1 MRGKAATL
9 IAFVLCALAP
19 AGVAAA
25 SGNPEIAALQVG
37 LKARGLYT
45 GTVDGVLGPGTE
57 GAVIKLQRG
66 AGLPPNGV
74 AGPSTR
80 RALGRYGMRAPLGG
94 RVLLFGNRGWDVAAL
109 QFALAWHGFPS
120 GRFDGNLGAH
130 TDAALRRF
138 QRWAGIT
145 PDGRA
150 GPATFAALRGPMP
163 RSPIR
168 LSWPL
173 SAPTGDRFGPRGS
186 RFHAGIDLIADAG
199 TPIAAAGPG
208 RVVFTGYREGWGKLV
223 VVDHGQ
229 GVRTRYAHLARI
241 TVRVGASV
249 AAGSRVGLVGATG
262 EATGPHL
269 HFEVLLRGANVDPL
283 SALNK
288 VGAGLDTRPRRAI
301 SL

>member
-1 MRGKAATL
+1 VRSWTVMRGKAATL
-9 IAFVLCALAP
+9 IAFALCALAP
-19 AGVAAA
+19 AGVAAP

-37 LKARGLYT
+37 LKARGLYP

-57 GAVIKLQRG
+57 RAVMKLQRR

-74 AGPSTR
+74 PGPSTR
-80 RALGRYGMRAPLGG
+80 RALGGYGKRAPLGG
-94 RVLLFGNRGWDVAAL
+94 RELIFGQRGWDVAAL

-120 GRFDGNLGAH
+120 GRFDGNLGER

-150 GPATFAALRGPMP
+150 GPATFAALRGPLP

-173 SAPTGDRFGPRGS
+173 SAPIGDRFGPRDS
-186 RFHAGIDLIADAG
+186 RFHAGIDVIADAG
-199 TPIAAAGPG
+199 TPIGSAGPG
-208 RVVFTGYREGWGKLV
+208 RVVFTGYRDGWGTVV
-223 VVDHGQ
+223 VVDHGH
-229 GVRTRYAHLARI
+229 GVRTRYAHLSRI

-269 HFEVLLRGANVDPL
+269 HFEVLVRGANVDPL
-283 SALNK
+283 SALY
-288 VGAGLDTRPRRAI
+288 PRTMPTPTP
-301 SL
+301 